1 MLRSGEKIVDFSM
14 GFLQGWLMNDGHLKM
29 ISYDKICDTESI
41 TVFQDLY
48 KPQAKLVKLAPYAA
62 PAAVIIKSHHFSVAQ
77 NHDLA

>member
-1 MLRSGEKIVDFSM
+1 MNNYVLENYFRENYVREM
-14 GFLQGWLMNDGHLKM
+14 MNDGHLKM

-48 KPQAKLVKLAPYAA
+48 KPQAKLVKYLAPHAA